1 MTRLRLPEPAADL
14 LAKTHHI
21 LDAFLTPVT
30 PGRSGWALTGGT
42 VLGARW
48 RHRESSDLDLVV
60 HPETEIARLAK
71 KHNPDFWR
79 AMETA
84 GATGIE
90 FEGTPTIHF
99 PTGKIELITTPPVPR
114 MGHTTEALET
124 GRAVLLGPA
133 QVLTGKLRHRSLAA
147 PVRDLYDIA
156 VGWRTD
162 PAATT
167 IAVNATSERTL
178 AAASAHWKKRC
189 DRYRDEARTELM
201 GVPERF
207 RDILADPAE
216 QAGRAVREARYR
228 YLVVA
233 SSPDAVTVTTRNRHR
248 LAQRGYRTEDEARNG
263 FEEEGLNACLAAQ
276 GWNPGR
282 IRNQAMNARAVRR
295 TETILEIG
303 NPEGGEETPGG
314 LRRRERS
321 PHGGSRG
328 R

>member
-90 FEGTPTIHF
+90 LGGTPTLHF

-114 MGHTTEALET
+114 MGHTTETLET
-124 GRAVLLGPA
+124 GLAVLLGPA

-147 PVRDLYDIA
+147 PVRDLYDVA
-156 VGWRTD
+156 VGWRID
-162 PAATT
+162 PAATA
-167 IAVNATSERTL
+167 IAVNATNERTL
-178 AAASAHWKKRC
+178 AAASTHWRKRC
-189 DRYRDEARTELM
+189 DRYRDEARTELT
-201 GVPERF
+201 GVPERLQ
-207 RDILADPAE
+207 DILADPAE
-216 QAGRAVREARYR
+216 QARRAVREARYR
-228 YLVVA
+228 RLVVA
-233 SSPDAVTVTTRNRHR
+233 SSPDAVTVTTRNHR
-248 LAQRGYRTEDEARNG
+248 GLAQRRYRTEHKARNG
-263 FEEEGLNACLAAQ
+263 FEEEGVNACLAAR
-276 GWNPGR
+276 GWNRGR
-282 IRNQAMNARAVRR
+282 IRNQAMNARAVGR
-295 TETILEIG
+295 TGTILAIG
-303 NPEGGEETPGG
+303 DAEGGD
-314 LRRRERS
+314 
-321 PHGGSRG
+321 
-328 R
+328 